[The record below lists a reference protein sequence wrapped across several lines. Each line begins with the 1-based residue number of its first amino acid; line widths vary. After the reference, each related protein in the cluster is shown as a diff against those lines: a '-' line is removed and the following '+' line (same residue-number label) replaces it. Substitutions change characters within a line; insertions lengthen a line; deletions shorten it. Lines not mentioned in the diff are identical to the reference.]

1 MSITHILVSA
11 IMIFTGNMSLNIPEH
26 LKKYCS
32 LSVDGTIIDR
42 FKCPVP
48 GCTFTTRLGPGA
60 VRMHIL
66 IKADPMNETRY
77 STEHEEYFK
86 EHESEL
92 SMDNVRI
99 LANIPYRS
107 VSYRKE

>member
-1 MSITHILVSA
+1 MHISLIA
-11 IMIFTGNMSLNIPEH
+11 IMIFTGKMSLNIPEN

-32 LSVDGTIIDR
+32 LADDGTIIDR
-42 FKCPVP
+42 FKCPVL

-60 VRMHIL
+60 IRMHLL
-66 IKADPMNETRY
+66 IKADPLYESRY
-77 STEHEEYFK
+77 DPLHEEYFK

-92 SMDNVRI
+92 TMDNIRV
-99 LANIPYRS
+99 LSTIPYRT